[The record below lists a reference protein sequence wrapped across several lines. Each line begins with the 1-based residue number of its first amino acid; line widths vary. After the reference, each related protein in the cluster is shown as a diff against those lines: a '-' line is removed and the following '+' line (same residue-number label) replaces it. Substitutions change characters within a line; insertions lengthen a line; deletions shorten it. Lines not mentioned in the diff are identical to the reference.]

1 MKERCLGQSYAGWH
15 SIGSLPWRIRRLRRR
30 LGSRA
35 GPCAIPR
42 DSTQP
47 TLCIWLERVGWQL
60 PFFSD
65 SRPAMTE
72 HPPFAR
78 ERPSA
83 ATARDTSIAWHAW
96 VASAAN
102 MWALKTPPT
111 GVALCFARTI
121 PRFSTRSCFFRNF
134 PTRLVWS
141 ERIHGDILFFP
152 SPPGRPHTYPA
163 FLRSEWSR
171 RRGDLW
177 RKEAT

>member
-1 MKERCLGQSYAGWH
+1 MKEWCLGQSYAGWH

-30 LGSRA
+30 PGSRA
-35 GPCAIPR
+35 GPCEILR
-42 DSTQP
+42 DCTPP

-65 SRPAMTE
+65 SHPAMTE
-72 HPPFAR
+72 HPTSGR
-78 ERPSA
+78 ERLSA

-102 MWALKTPPT
+102 MWDLKTPPT

-121 PRFSTRSCFFRNF
+121 PRFLTRSCSSRNF

-141 ERIHGDILFFP
+141 EQIHGDILFFP
-152 SPPGRPHTYPA
+152 SPPDRPHTYPA
-163 FLRSEWSR
+163 FLRCAWSR
-171 RRGDLW
+171 RHGDLW
-177 RKEAT
+177 CKEAT

>member
-1 MKERCLGQSYAGWH
+1 MKDPHLGQTYGGWH

-30 LGSRA
+30 LGSKA
-35 GPCAIPR
+35 GPCEILR
-42 DSTQP
+42 DSTPP

-65 SRPAMTE
+65 SHPAMTE
-72 HPPFAR
+72 HPTSGR

-83 ATARDTSIAWHAW
+83 ATAQDTSIAWRAW

-111 GVALCFARTI
+111 GMALCFARTI
-121 PRFSTRSCFFRNF
+121 PRFLTRSYFSRNF

-152 SPPGRPHTYPA
+152 SRPSRLHTYPA
-163 FLRSEWSR
+163 FLRCAWSR
-171 RRGDLW
+171 RHGDLW